1 MGISPRRDRIGR
13 LILTLLGVV
22 GIVAGALGVL
32 GLRSPEGRAA
42 GVLLGLATV
51 VNATHIIRI
60 AGGETSEDAARD
72 AST

>member
-13 LILTLLGVV
+13 LILTGLGVV
-22 GIVAGALGVL
+22 GIVAGILGVL
-32 GLRSPEGRAA
+32 GLRSPEGRAM

-51 VNATHIIRI
+51 VNATRIIRI
-60 AGGETSEDAARD
+60 ARGEQSKDAARD